1 MATDKK
7 AAAALVASQF
17 EPLVAQR
24 YEGVDK
30 PTAKIV
36 TTYRVRH
43 NLIVKAPLKTFNQCI
58 HSKLNGHDFAVEG
71 APAVENIRR
80 QREAFKTAS
89 ADCKAEVERKYGT
102 FKERNKKA

>member
-1 MATDKK
+1 MATNKK

-24 YEGVDK
+24 YEGVDN
-30 PTAKIV
+30 PTTKIV

-43 NLIVKAPLKTFNQCI
+43 NLIVKAPLKDFNECI
-58 HSKLNGHDFAVEG
+58 HSKLNGLDFAVKG
-71 APAVENIRR
+71 APAVENIKR

-89 ADCKAEVERKYGT
+89 AECKAEVARKYGT
-102 FKERNKKA
+102 FEERNKKA